1 MTTRL
6 SLRKCF
12 ADTALELASA
22 DPSVVVLVGDISHG
36 IFADFRSKLSHRY
49 FNVGI
54 MEPAMASI
62 AAGLA
67 MTGLKPIVHTIAPF
81 LIERSFE
88 QLKLDFGY
96 QKLAAMFVSV
106 GGAFDYSNLGCTH
119 HSYIDISMVSSI
131 DEAKVCAPATETEL
145 RALMHESLRKWSGLT
160 YIKLTEN
167 GSKGAPTSPQVKIG
181 MPIKVRDG
189 GMNLAIISLGP
200 TFFEVEQ
207 AVDLVSGLGHYPAH
221 IHFHTFQPIDFPTL
235 DKMLGSV
242 SSVLV
247 VEQLHSG
254 NGLAAKLAVSDSLAP
269 EITFVS
275 QGISGFLRDY
285 GSYEE
290 LLVGARLDSASI
302 AERVIELANNQ
313 LARQED
319 QV

>member
-1 MTTRL
+1 MTTRK

-12 ADTALELASA
+12 ADTAVELAIA
-22 DPSVVVLVGDISHG
+22 DPRVVVLVGDISHG
-36 IFADFRSKLSHRY
+36 IFADFRSKFSDRY

-96 QKLAAMFVSV
+96 QKLSAMFVSV

-119 HSYIDISMVSSI
+119 HSYIDIAMVSSI
-131 DEAKVCAPATETEL
+131 DEAKVCAPATEIEL
-145 RALMHESLRKWSGLT
+145 SALMHESLREWSGLT

-167 GSKGAPTSPQVKIG
+167 GSAGEPIDTQIKIG
-181 MPIKVRDG
+181 MPIKIKDG
-189 GMNLAIISLGP
+189 DMDLAILSLGP
-200 TFFEVEQ
+200 TFFDVEK
-207 AVDLVSGLGHYPAH
+207 AIDLVSSLGHYPAH
-221 IHFHTFQPIDFPTL
+221 IHIHTFQPIDYPAL
-235 DKMLGSV
+235 GKMLGGV

-247 VEQLHSG
+247 IEQLHSG
-254 NGLAAKLAVSDSLAP
+254 IGLAAKLSVSEDL
-269 EITFVS
+269 THGVRFMS
-275 QGISGFLRDY
+275 QGIDRFVRDY

-290 LLVGARLDSASI
+290 LLVGTRLDSASI
-302 AERVIELANNQ
+302 SERIIEIANEQ
-313 LARQED
+313 LDR
-319 QV
+319 